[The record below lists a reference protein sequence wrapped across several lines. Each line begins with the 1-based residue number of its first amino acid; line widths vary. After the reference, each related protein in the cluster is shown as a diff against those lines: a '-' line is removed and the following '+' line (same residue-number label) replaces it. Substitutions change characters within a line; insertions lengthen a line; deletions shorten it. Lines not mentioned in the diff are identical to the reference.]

1 MLSPPNT
8 WARWGLNNNL
18 ARLFWVKAINFFKE
32 SCVKRIKTAPELKA
46 LEYAT
51 KSRPVWDESRDLV
64 WKHQYLG
71 IGRVRIAIARGIRA
85 LFLPPP
91 YYANHFRSS
100 VR

>member
-1 MLSPPNT
+1 M
-8 WARWGLNNNL
+8 
-18 ARLFWVKAINFFKE
+18 
-32 SCVKRIKTAPELKA
+32 KRIKTAPELKA

-71 IGRVRIAIARGIRA
+71 IGRVRIARGIRA